1 MRNVDRLPRI
11 KSRPFPH
18 VVVKN
23 FLDPPTLDLVIDAL
37 AGLEYDF
44 KESDLFSYWASIEL
58 TDINQVGW
66 RTIGVS
72 GSRIQAIAEIMAD
85 VILEEQD
92 NIGFELDM
100 VAGVT
105 NNGVPLATVVSDLLG
120 IDFGMIRPSREG
132 TQINYA
138 SNYAGLKG
146 KNVVLIDDVVS
157 SGSTAEEVIEFVRAR
172 EGVPVLAMVL
182 INKKADNKIDDV
194 PLRALIRARPVRT

>member
-1 MRNVDRLPRI
+1 MSVEKMAAKAKELKDKGQTNREIGHEMHLGQQTIDWLLAKQASENFDEAP
-11 KSRPFPH
+11 PPD
-18 VVVKN
+18 VK
-23 FLDPPTLDLVIDAL
+23 
-37 AGLEYDF
+37 
-44 KESDLFSYWASIEL
+44 
-58 TDINQVGW
+58 VGW

-72 GSRIQAIAEIMAD
+72 GSRMQAIAEIMAD

-92 NIGFELDM
+92 NLEFELDM

-105 NNGVPLATVVSDLLG
+105 NNGIPLATMVSDLLG
-120 IDFGMIRPSREG
+120 VDFGMIRPSREG

-146 KNVVLIDDVVS
+146 KNIVLIDDVVS

>member
-1 MRNVDRLPRI
+1 M
-11 KSRPFPH
+11 
-18 VVVKN
+18 
-23 FLDPPTLDLVIDAL
+23 
-37 AGLEYDF
+37 
-44 KESDLFSYWASIEL
+44 SIENMMARAKEL
-58 TDINQVGW
+58 KEEGQSDREISQEMHLAQATVDWLLAKQASENFEETLPPDVKVGW

-92 NIGFELDM
+92 NLGFELDM

-105 NNGVPLATVVSDLLG
+105 NNGVPLATMVSDLLG
-120 IDFGMIRPSREG
+120 VDFGMIRPSREG
-132 TQINYA
+132 TRINYA

-146 KNVVLIDDVVS
+146 KNIVLIDDVVS
-157 SGSTAEEVIEFVRAR
+157 SGSTSEEVIKFVKAR

>member
-1 MRNVDRLPRI
+1 MAIEKMAAKAKELKDKGQTNREIGHEMHLGQPTIDWLLAKQASGNFDEAP
-11 KSRPFPH
+11 PPD
-18 VVVKN
+18 VK
-23 FLDPPTLDLVIDAL
+23 
-37 AGLEYDF
+37 
-44 KESDLFSYWASIEL
+44 
-58 TDINQVGW
+58 VGW

-92 NIGFELDM
+92 NLGFELDM

-105 NNGVPLATVVSDLLG
+105 NNGIPLATMVSDLLG
-120 IDFGMIRPSREG
+120 VDFGMIRPSREG

-146 KNVVLIDDVVS
+146 KNIVLIDDVVS

>member
-1 MRNVDRLPRI
+1 MSLEGMAAKAKELKDKGQTNREIGHEMHLGQPTIDWLLAKQASGDFDEAP
-11 KSRPFPH
+11 PPD
-18 VVVKN
+18 VK
-23 FLDPPTLDLVIDAL
+23 
-37 AGLEYDF
+37 
-44 KESDLFSYWASIEL
+44 
-58 TDINQVGW
+58 VGW

-72 GSRIQAIAEIMAD
+72 GSRVQAIAEIMAD

-92 NIGFELDM
+92 NLGFELDM

-105 NNGVPLATVVSDLLG
+105 NNGIPLATMVSDLLG
-120 IDFGMIRPSREG
+120 VDFGMIRPSREG

-146 KNVVLIDDVVS
+146 KNIVLIDDVVS
-157 SGSTAEEVIEFVRAR
+157 SGSTAEEVTKFVRER
-172 EGVPVLAMVL
+172 EGVPVLVMVL

>member
-1 MRNVDRLPRI
+1 M
-11 KSRPFPH
+11 
-18 VVVKN
+18 
-23 FLDPPTLDLVIDAL
+23 
-37 AGLEYDF
+37 
-44 KESDLFSYWASIEL
+44 SIEKMATKVKEL
-58 TDINQVGW
+58 KDKGQGNREISQEMNLSQATVEWLLAKQASEKFDEALPPDVKVGW

-92 NIGFELDM
+92 NLGFELDM
-100 VAGVT
+100 VAGVA
-105 NNGVPLATVVSDLLG
+105 NNGVPLATMVSDLLG
-120 IDFGMIRPSREG
+120 VDFGVIRPSREG

-146 KNVVLIDDVVS
+146 KNIVIIDDVVS

-182 INKKADNKIDDV
+182 INKRADNKIDDV

>member
-1 MRNVDRLPRI
+1 MARAKELKEEGQSNREISQEMHLAQATVDWLLAKHASENFDETLP
-11 KSRPFPH
+11 PD
-18 VVVKN
+18 VK
-23 FLDPPTLDLVIDAL
+23 
-37 AGLEYDF
+37 
-44 KESDLFSYWASIEL
+44 
-58 TDINQVGW
+58 VGW

-92 NIGFELDM
+92 NLGFELDM

-105 NNGVPLATVVSDLLG
+105 NNGVPLATMVSDLLG
-120 IDFGMIRPSREG
+120 IDFGIIRPSREG

-146 KNVVLIDDVVS
+146 KNIVIIDDVVS
-157 SGSTAEEVIEFVRAR
+157 SGSTSEEVIKFVKAR
-172 EGVPVLAMVL
+172 EGVPVLAIVL

>member
-1 MRNVDRLPRI
+1 MSLEGMAAKAKELKDKGQTNREIGHEMHLGQPTIDWLLAKQASENFDEAP
-11 KSRPFPH
+11 PPD
-18 VVVKN
+18 VK
-23 FLDPPTLDLVIDAL
+23 
-37 AGLEYDF
+37 
-44 KESDLFSYWASIEL
+44 
-58 TDINQVGW
+58 VGW

-92 NIGFELDM
+92 NLGFELDM

-105 NNGVPLATVVSDLLG
+105 NNGVPLATMISDLLG
-120 IDFGMIRPSREG
+120 VDFGMIRPSREG

-146 KNVVLIDDVVS
+146 KNIVLIDDVVS

>member
-1 MRNVDRLPRI
+1 MSLEGMAAKAKELKDKGQTNREIGHEMHLGQPTIDWLLAKQASGNFDEAP
-11 KSRPFPH
+11 PPD
-18 VVVKN
+18 VK
-23 FLDPPTLDLVIDAL
+23 
-37 AGLEYDF
+37 
-44 KESDLFSYWASIEL
+44 
-58 TDINQVGW
+58 VGW

-92 NIGFELDM
+92 NLGFELDM

-105 NNGVPLATVVSDLLG
+105 NNGIPLATMVSDLLG
-120 IDFGMIRPSREG
+120 VDFGMIRPSREG

-146 KNVVLIDDVVS
+146 KNIVLIDDVVS

-172 EGVPVLAMVL
+172 EGVPVLVMVL

>member
-1 MRNVDRLPRI
+1 MSLEGMAAKAKELKDKGQTNREIGHEMHLGQPTIDWLLAKQASGNFDEAP
-11 KSRPFPH
+11 PPD
-18 VVVKN
+18 VK
-23 FLDPPTLDLVIDAL
+23 
-37 AGLEYDF
+37 
-44 KESDLFSYWASIEL
+44 
-58 TDINQVGW
+58 VGW

-92 NIGFELDM
+92 NLGFELDM

-105 NNGVPLATVVSDLLG
+105 NNGVPLATMVSELLG
-120 IDFGMIRPSREG
+120 VDFGMIRPSREG
-132 TQINYA
+132 TEINYA

-146 KNVVLIDDVVS
+146 KNIVLIDDVVS
-157 SGSTAEEVIEFVRAR
+157 SGSTAEEVIGFIRAR

>member
-1 MRNVDRLPRI
+1 M
-11 KSRPFPH
+11 
-18 VVVKN
+18 
-23 FLDPPTLDLVIDAL
+23 
-37 AGLEYDF
+37 
-44 KESDLFSYWASIEL
+44 SIENMMARAKEL
-58 TDINQVGW
+58 KEEGQSNREISQEMHLAQTTVDWLLAKQASENFDETLPPDVKVGW

-92 NIGFELDM
+92 NLGFELDM

-105 NNGVPLATVVSDLLG
+105 NNGVPLATMVSDLLG
-120 IDFGMIRPSREG
+120 VDFGMIRPRREG

-146 KNVVLIDDVVS
+146 KNIVIIDDVVS
-157 SGSTAEEVIEFVRAR
+157 SGSTSEEVIKFVKAR
-172 EGVPVLAMVL
+172 EGVPVLAIVL

>member
-1 MRNVDRLPRI
+1 M
-11 KSRPFPH
+11 
-18 VVVKN
+18 
-23 FLDPPTLDLVIDAL
+23 
-37 AGLEYDF
+37 
-44 KESDLFSYWASIEL
+44 SIEKMATKVKEL
-58 TDINQVGW
+58 KDKGQSNREISQEMHLSQATVEWLLAKQASENFDEAPPPDVKVGW

-92 NIGFELDM
+92 NLEFELDM
-100 VAGVT
+100 VAGVA
-105 NNGVPLATVVSDLLG
+105 NNGVPLATMVSNLLG
-120 IDFGMIRPSREG
+120 VDFGVIRPSREG

-146 KNVVLIDDVVS
+146 KNIVIIDDVVG

-172 EGVPVLAMVL
+172 KGVPVLAMVL
-182 INKKADNKIDDV
+182 INKRADNKIDDV

>member
-1 MRNVDRLPRI
+1 MARAKELKEEGQSDREISQEMHLAQATVDWLLAKQASENFDETLP
-11 KSRPFPH
+11 PD
-18 VVVKN
+18 VK
-23 FLDPPTLDLVIDAL
+23 
-37 AGLEYDF
+37 
-44 KESDLFSYWASIEL
+44 
-58 TDINQVGW
+58 VGW

-92 NIGFELDM
+92 NLGFELDM

-105 NNGVPLATVVSDLLG
+105 NNGVPLATMVSDLLG
-120 IDFGMIRPSREG
+120 VDFGMIRPSREG
-132 TQINYA
+132 TRINYA

-146 KNVVLIDDVVS
+146 KNIVLIDDVVS
-157 SGSTAEEVIEFVRAR
+157 SGSTSEEVIKFVKAR

>member
-1 MRNVDRLPRI
+1 MAAKAKELKDKGQTNREIGHEMHLGQPTIDWLLAKQASGNFDEAP
-11 KSRPFPH
+11 PPD
-18 VVVKN
+18 VK
-23 FLDPPTLDLVIDAL
+23 
-37 AGLEYDF
+37 
-44 KESDLFSYWASIEL
+44 
-58 TDINQVGW
+58 VGW

-92 NIGFELDM
+92 NLGFELDM
-100 VAGVT
+100 VTGVT
-105 NNGVPLATVVSDLLG
+105 NNGVPLATMVSDLLG
-120 IDFGMIRPSREG
+120 VDFGMIRPSREG

-146 KNVVLIDDVVS
+146 KNIVLIDDVVS

>member
-1 MRNVDRLPRI
+1 M
-11 KSRPFPH
+11 
-18 VVVKN
+18 
-23 FLDPPTLDLVIDAL
+23 
-37 AGLEYDF
+37 
-44 KESDLFSYWASIEL
+44 SIEKMAAKVKGL
-58 TDINQVGW
+58 KDKGQGNREISQEMNLSQATVEWLLAKQASEKFDEALPPDVKVGW

-72 GSRIQAIAEIMAD
+72 GSRIQAIAEIMVD

-92 NIGFELDM
+92 NLGFELDM
-100 VAGVT
+100 VAGVA
-105 NNGVPLATVVSDLLG
+105 NNGVPLATMVSDLLG
-120 IDFGMIRPSREG
+120 VDFGVIRPSREG

-146 KNVVLIDDVVS
+146 KNIVIIDDVVS
-157 SGSTAEEVIEFVRAR
+157 SGTTAEEVIEFVRAR

>member
-1 MRNVDRLPRI
+1 M
-11 KSRPFPH
+11 SM
-18 VVVKN
+18 
-23 FLDPPTLDLVIDAL
+23 
-37 AGLEYDF
+37 
-44 KESDLFSYWASIEL
+44 SIENMMARAKEL
-58 TDINQVGW
+58 KEEGQSNREISQEMHLAQATVDWLLAKQASGNFDEALPPDVKVGW

-105 NNGVPLATVVSDLLG
+105 NNGIPLATIVSDLLG
-120 IDFGMIRPSREG
+120 VDFGMIRPSREG

-146 KNVVLIDDVVS
+146 KNIVIIDDVVS
-157 SGSTAEEVIEFVRAR
+157 SGSTAEEVIKFVRER
-172 EGVPVLAMVL
+172 EGIPILAMVL

>member
-1 MRNVDRLPRI
+1 MSLEGMTAKAKELKDKGQTNREIGHEMHLGQPTIDWLLAKQASGDFDEAP
-11 KSRPFPH
+11 PPD
-18 VVVKN
+18 VK
-23 FLDPPTLDLVIDAL
+23 
-37 AGLEYDF
+37 
-44 KESDLFSYWASIEL
+44 
-58 TDINQVGW
+58 VGW

-72 GSRIQAIAEIMAD
+72 GSRVQAIAEIMTD

-92 NIGFELDM
+92 NLGFELDM

-105 NNGVPLATVVSDLLG
+105 NNGIPLATMVSDLLG
-120 IDFGMIRPSREG
+120 GDFGMIRPSREG

-146 KNVVLIDDVVS
+146 KNIVLIDDVVS